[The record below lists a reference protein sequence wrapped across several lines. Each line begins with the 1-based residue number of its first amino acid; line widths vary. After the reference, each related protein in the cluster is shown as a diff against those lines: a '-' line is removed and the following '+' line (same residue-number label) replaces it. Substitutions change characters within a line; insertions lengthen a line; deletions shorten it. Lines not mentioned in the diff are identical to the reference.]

1 MIVEIVYRDRPHSV
15 FEVQPPGHAD
25 ACIATETRL
34 SLEPDGLWIEAD
46 RYEMGAA
53 GDGTAPVAVR
63 RRWWRLLAAS
73 AEELSS
79 AEAVTRDGR
88 TAWWRLGDGFVDD
101 RLLEAADR
109 KWLEH
114 GNGSAIGRVLR
125 VDALLERANPSAPLE
140 ERCAAMGVTPETR
153 DAAALAAEALGE
165 EDYEDLA

>member
-15 FEVQPPGHAD
+15 FEVQPPGHAE

-34 SLEPDGLWIEAD
+34 LLEPDGLRIETD

-53 GDGTAPVAVR
+53 GDGAAPVAVR

-73 AEELSS
+73 AEKLSS
-79 AEAVTRDGR
+79 AEAVIRDGR
-88 TAWWRLGDGFVDD
+88 TAWWRLGGGFVDD

-114 GNGSAIGRVLR
+114 GGGSAIGRALK

-140 ERCAAMGVTPETR
+140 ERCAAMGMTPEMR

-165 EDYEDLA
+165 EDYENLA

>member
-1 MIVEIVYRDRPHSV
+1 M
-15 FEVQPPGHAD
+15 
-25 ACIATETRL
+25 
-34 SLEPDGLWIEAD
+34 
-46 RYEMGAA
+46 
-53 GDGTAPVAVR
+53 AVR
-63 RRWWRLLAAS
+63 RRWWRLLAVS

-79 AEAVTRDGR
+79 AEAVIHDGR

-109 KWLEH
+109 KWSEH
-114 GNGSAIGRVLR
+114 GGGSAVGRVLK
-125 VDALLERANPSAPLE
+125 VNALLERANPSAPLE